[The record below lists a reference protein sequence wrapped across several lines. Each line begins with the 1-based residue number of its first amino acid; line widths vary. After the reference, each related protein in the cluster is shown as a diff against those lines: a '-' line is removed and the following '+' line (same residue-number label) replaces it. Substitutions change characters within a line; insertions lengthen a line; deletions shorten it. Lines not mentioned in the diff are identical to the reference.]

1 MVLTKERTMA
11 KKEVVDERRRL
22 NISLT
27 EEEKEALEA
36 QAAKEF
42 RTMSGLAKM
51 YVLKGLAEGLT
62 ASAKRGEK

>member
-1 MVLTKERTMA
+1 MVPTKERTMA
-11 KKEVVDERRRL
+11 KKEVVDDRRRL

-36 QAAKEF
+36 QAAKEY

-51 YVLKGLAEGLT
+51 YVLKGLAE
-62 ASAKRGEK
+62 AVKRGEK